1 MLVTLP
7 TVRLCTVLNTLGT
20 CGCQPQLFVEN
31 TCKRAFYCT
40 EVPDTVENGA
50 DYDGC
55 AVECQDDE
63 ILIADPR

>member
-1 MLVTLP
+1 M
-7 TVRLCTVLNTLGT
+7 VLENFTYHEPVQNTLGT
-20 CGCQPQLFVEN
+20 CGCQPQVFVEN
-31 TCKRAFYCT
+31 SCRRGFYCT